1 MTDFEWAQWLLFM
14 LFSAVLP
21 LKSIVRYLLT
31 GMAKEKQPDTLPC
44 LDEEGLHERHYSQL
58 YRPGDRKYHK
68 IVELSNKAKSIN

>member
-1 MTDFEWAQWLLFM
+1 MD
-14 LFSAVLP
+14 
-21 LKSIVRYLLT
+21 
-31 GMAKEKQPDTLPC
+31 KEKQQDTLPC